1 MKELRKFDSADKL
14 NKNSAI
20 YIFTQ
25 FIINVEREIRGS
37 KKAIGG
43 NLRVKFLWNRNK
55 YGN

>member
-14 NKNSAI
+14 NKNSEF

-25 FIINVEREIRGS
+25 FIIDVEREIRGA
-37 KKAIGG
+37 KKTIGG

-55 YGN
+55 YEN